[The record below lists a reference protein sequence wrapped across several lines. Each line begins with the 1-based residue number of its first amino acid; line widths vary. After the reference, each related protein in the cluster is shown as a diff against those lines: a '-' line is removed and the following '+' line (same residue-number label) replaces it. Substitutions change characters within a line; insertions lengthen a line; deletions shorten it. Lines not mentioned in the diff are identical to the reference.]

1 MLRFDLKF
9 PSWLFTSSW
18 FYFFMAEN
26 PQYRFLRY
34 APRDG
39 SNMQLNP
46 TRWERIHVDPWLT
59 GLFLLIASMGL
70 VVLYSASAQDT
81 GLVIRQLVSFIIG
94 FVVMLVMAQVPPKI
108 YQAFSPWF
116 YASGLVLLV
125 GVMVFGEVR
134 MGAQRWLDIPG
145 FGSVQ
150 PSEFMKL
157 AMPMMTA
164 WFLSA
169 RPLPPTFKAVVV
181 TLMLI
186 GIPVLLIAEQP
197 DLGTSLLVMASGM
210 FVLFL
215 SGLRWWMIGACI
227 GAIAA
232 IIPLAWFFLLH
243 DYQKQRVLTLFD
255 PEADALGTGWNI
267 IQSKTAIGS
276 GGIFG
281 KGYLNGTQSHLH
293 FLPEGHTDF
302 IIAAFSEEFGLL
314 GVAVLMTLYC
324 CIIFRAFQIAFL
336 SNHNY
341 GRLLAGAIGLSFF
354 VYVFVNAGM
363 VSGILPVVGVPL
375 PFMSYGGTA
384 IITLMAGFGLLVS
397 IQTHR

>member
-1 MLRFDLKF
+1 
-9 PSWLFTSSW
+9 
-18 FYFFMAEN
+18 MADN

-39 SNMQLNP
+39 STMQIKP
-46 TRWERIHVDPWLT
+46 TRWERLHIDPWLT
-59 GLFLLIASMGL
+59 GLLILTASLGL

-81 GLVIRQLVSFIIG
+81 GLVIRQLVSFCIALSI
-94 FVVMLVMAQVPPKI
+94 MLIMAQIPPKL
-108 YQAFSPWF
+108 YQAISPWF
-116 YASGLVLLV
+116 YGFGLLLLIA
-125 GVMVFGEVR
+125 VMVFGEVR

-169 RPLPPTFKAVVV
+169 RPLPPTFKAVVI
-181 TLMLI
+181 TLALI
-186 GIPVLLIAEQP
+186 GVAVLLIAEQP

-215 SGLRWWMIGACI
+215 SGLRWWMIGACV
-227 GAIAA
+227 GLIAF
-232 IIPLAWFFLLH
+232 ITPIAWFFLLH
-243 DYQKQRVLTLFD
+243 NYQKQRVLTLID

-302 IIAAFSEEFGLL
+302 IIAAFSEEFGLIGI
-314 GVAVLMTLYC
+314 GVLFFLYS
-324 CIIFRAFQIAFL
+324 CIIFRAFQIAFRAK
-336 SNHNY
+336 HNY

-384 IITLMAGFGLLVS
+384 MITLMAGFGLMMS

>member
-1 MLRFDLKF
+1 
-9 PSWLFTSSW
+9 
-18 FYFFMAEN
+18 MAEN

-70 VVLYSASAQDT
+70 IVLYSASAQDT

-116 YASGLVLLV
+116 YSSGLVLLV

-324 CIIFRAFQIAFL
+324 CIIFRAFQIAFR

>member
-1 MLRFDLKF
+1 M
-9 PSWLFTSSW
+9 SN
-18 FYFFMAEN
+18 N

-39 SNMQLNP
+39 STMQIKLS
-46 TRWERIHVDPWLT
+46 RWEKMHIDPWLT
-59 GLFLLIASMGL
+59 SLLVATICLGL

-81 GLVIRQLVSFIIG
+81 GLVLKQVMSFG
-94 FVVMLVMAQVPPKI
+94 MALLVMLTLAQIPPKL

-116 YASGLVLLV
+116 YAGGVLLLVAVKAV
-125 GVMVFGEVR
+125 GDVR

-145 FGSVQ
+145 LGSVQ
-150 PSEFMKL
+150 PSEFLKL
-157 AMPMMTA
+157 GMPMMTA

-169 RPLPPTFKAVVV
+169 RPLPPTLKAVIV
-181 TLMLI
+181 TLALI
-186 GIPVLLIAEQP
+186 GVPVLLIAEQP
-197 DLGTSLLVMASGM
+197 DLGTSLLVMASGV

-215 SGLRWWMIGACI
+215 SGLSWVLITACVSLL
-227 GAIAA
+227 AA
-232 IIPLAWFFLLH
+232 FVPIAWFFLLH
-243 DYQKQRVLTLFD
+243 DYQKQRVITLID
-255 PEADALGTGWNI
+255 PEADSLGTGWNI

-276 GGIFG
+276 GGLFG

-302 IIAAFSEEFGLL
+302 IIAAFSEEFGLF
-314 GVAVLMTLYC
+314 GICVLFALYGG
-324 CIIFRAFQIAFL
+324 IIYRSFQIA
-336 SNHNY
+336 SRAPHNY

-384 IITLMAGFGLLVS
+384 MITLMAGFGLMMS

>member
-1 MLRFDLKF
+1 
-9 PSWLFTSSW
+9 
-18 FYFFMAEN
+18 MADT

-39 SNMQLNP
+39 SNMQITP
-46 TRWERIHVDPWLT
+46 TRWERLHIDPWLT
-59 GLFLLIASMGL
+59 GLFLIITSFGL
-70 VVLYSASAQDT
+70 VVLYSAAAQDT
-81 GLVIRQLVSFIIG
+81 SLVIRQLMSFGIG
-94 FVVMLVMAQVPPKI
+94 FTVMFSLAQVPPKI

-116 YASGLVLLV
+116 YTLGILSLIAVV
-125 GVMVFGEVR
+125 IFGEVR
-134 MGAQRWLDIPG
+134 MGAQRWIDIPG

-157 AMPMMTA
+157 AMPMMAA

-169 RPLPPTFKAVVV
+169 RPLPPTLKAVLV
-181 TLMLI
+181 TLGLV
-186 GIPVLLIAEQP
+186 GIPVLLVAEQP
-197 DLGTSLLVMASGM
+197 DLGTAMLIMMSGM

-215 SGLRWWMIGACI
+215 SGLRWWMIGSVI
-227 GAIAA
+227 GAIVA
-232 IIPLAWFFLLH
+232 IAPIAWMFLLH
-243 DYQKQRVLTLFD
+243 GYQKQRVLTLLD

-276 GGIFG
+276 GGLFG
-281 KGYLNGTQSHLH
+281 KGYLNGTQTHLH

-302 IIAAFSEEFGLL
+302 IIAAFSEEFGLA
-314 GVAVLMTLYC
+314 GVLLLFFLYC
-324 CIIFRAFQIAFL
+324 CVILRAFQIA
-336 SNHNY
+336 SRTKHNY
-341 GRLLAGAIGLSFF
+341 GRLLAGGIGLSFF

-384 IITLMAGFGLLVS
+384 IITLMAGFGLLMS
-397 IQTHR
+397 IHTHR